1 MGMPTV
7 VFKRRPGVVAVWSL
21 VWSTVIVMDTSGS
34 TEEDNENGHFYY
46 LVKKKSRCG
55 EKKVNVRTN

>member
-46 LVKKKSRCG
+46 LVKKKIKVWG
-55 EKKVNVRTN
+55 KKS